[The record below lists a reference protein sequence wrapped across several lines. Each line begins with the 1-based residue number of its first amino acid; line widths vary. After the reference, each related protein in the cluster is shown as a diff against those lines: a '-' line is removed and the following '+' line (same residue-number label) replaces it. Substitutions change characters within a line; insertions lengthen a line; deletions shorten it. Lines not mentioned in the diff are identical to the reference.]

1 MMRKG
6 LLLLLASL
14 LILAGCTTEKPTVAD
29 PGREVVKFVEIVD
42 GDTAK
47 FEIDGKVEPVRFLLI
62 DTPET
67 RHPKLGKQPLG
78 PEAKEFTNKL
88 LSEAKEVSLEWDAEK
103 RDKYNRLLAH
113 VYADGKSV
121 QEALLTEGLARVG
134 YIYESRNHLDEYRKA
149 EEIAQ
154 NAKKGVWKCP
164 GYADDKGFNQDKWC
178 GSSSPSNAPASSHGF
193 AKGEPNPSIPDR
205 DCSDFKTQKEA
216 QAFFDQFAPNDPH
229 KLDRDGDGVACESLP

>member
-6 LLLLLASL
+6 LMLLLITL
-14 LILAGCTTEKPTVAD
+14 LILTGCNTNQPTVAD

-78 PEAKEFTNKL
+78 PEAKEFTKKL
-88 LSEAKEVSLEWDAEK
+88 LSGAKEVSLEWDAEK
-103 RDKYNRLLAH
+103 RDKYDRLLAH

-149 EEIAQ
+149 EDIAQ
-154 NAKKGVWKCP
+154 DTKKGVWKCP
-164 GYADDKGFNQDKWC
+164 GYADDKGYHKEKWC
-178 GSSSPSNAPASSHGF
+178 ASTLPAKSPAPGIT
-193 AKGEPNPSIPDR
+193 KGEPNPNMPDQ

-229 KLDRDGDGVACESLP
+229 GLDRDGDGVACESLP